1 MRFGRG
7 LTVYESCISAGRKGY
22 RELKFSYILQFQS
35 EKCQKVSEF
44 ITILSMGDGH
54 LCRIAH
60 HVCVKKK

>member
-1 MRFGRG
+1 M
-7 LTVYESCISAGRKGY
+7 RKGY

-54 LCRIAH
+54 LCRIAN